1 MSLEDIASKSVIE
14 FKTSFLFLSSAT
26 YQKMREVALLCCR
39 FFRSSDATFVSDGAR
54 NLSKQNVSSQTT
66 FEKREKRPAIFLFS
80 RENPRIRT
88 SKWPHNL
95 PGRRMS
101 AGRRRSSR
109 PAPCLSSLSQ
119 SKTTH
124 RYKFIPKL
132 TQPDLQKTIQYSP
145 DQESNNM

>member
-1 MSLEDIASKSVIE
+1 MPVKTVIE
-14 FKTSFLFLSSAT
+14 IKTSFLSVICQRGCATMLS
-26 YQKMREVALLCCR
+26 
-39 FFRSSDATFVSDGAR
+39 FFRSSDATLVSDGAR

-80 RENPRIRT
+80 YENLNFRT

-124 RYKFIPKL
+124 RYNFIPKL
-132 TQPDLQKTIQYSP
+132 TQPDLQETIQLSP
-145 DQESNNM
+145 DQESNM